1 MADLK
6 ISALTAA
13 TTPLGGTEVL
23 PIVQSSTTVKVAVS
37 NLTSGRAVGA
47 TSFNT
52 ETAAAKVTLSG
63 TSLVASGT
71 DASINIDV
79 TPKGTAGVRV
89 KNARSKSILES
100 TTGTNDVTLN
110 LTNTGGSLIIGKED
124 SVGSEFGLAA
134 YSSVAYGGSGYDFHL
149 GSNGRVSCL
158 KIGNPDVTVSA
169 GNLVIGTSGKGI
181 DFSATAGTGTSEL
194 LADYE
199 EGTWTPSIGG
209 SATYLSSNSGRYTK
223 IGNVV
228 HVEGILEINV
238 IGTGSILD
246 ISGLPFTSNAS
257 NPGGAVTVAYW
268 NATSL
273 PLVYLA
279 GAIAN
284 SSAVISMRYATISA
298 TGLSFTGVFG
308 NGTRIDFAGSYTV

>member
-47 TSFNT
+47 TSFDT

-110 LTNTGGSLIIGKED
+110 LTNTGGSLVIGKED

-134 YSSVAYGGSGYDFHL
+134 YSSAAYGGSGYDFHL

-158 KIGNPDVTVSA
+158 KIGNPDVTVTA
-169 GNLVIGTSGKGI
+169 GNLVQGTAAKGVN
-181 DFSATAGTGTSEL
+181 FTANTPAAGMTSQL
-194 LADYE
+194 LNWYE
-199 EGTWTPSIGG
+199 EGTWTPNQGSGLTVVGAFTSSGTYTRVGRLVTVTGKLTGATSIACTAVGL
-209 SATYLSSNSGRYTK
+209 LSSN
-223 IGNVV
+223 
-228 HVEGILEINV
+228 
-238 IGTGSILD
+238 
-246 ISGLPFTSNAS
+246 LPFTSAATVISTGGLINAS
-257 NPGGAVTVAYW
+257 VTSSGITWVNPTSTEVYSASAVT
-268 NATSL
+268 
-273 PLVYLA
+273 
-279 GAIAN
+279 
-284 SSAVISMRYATISA
+284 A
-298 TGLSFTGVFG
+298 TGSIYFSVGYH
-308 NGTRIDFAGSYTV
+308 I